1 LFGKSPL
8 TMACIFRAAFI
19 SAQLIALLAA
29 FPTLRA
35 ATETTVASPDNAVSL
50 RVNVADQ
57 QLTLSATFKGQP
69 VLDPSPLKML
79 LDGAEI
85 SRDVALGEATRGE
98 VHETFATRG
107 WHNEA
112 RIHGNTLSVAL
123 AHQKT
128 NTRYTLELRAYN
140 DGVAFR
146 LVIPESGGAA
156 RAPDEKTVF
165 TVPAASTVWYHDLY
179 WHYEGIHAK
188 KDAAEI
194 SAGEWAAPPLT
205 FKLPNGAG
213 YAVITEAGLHDYA
226 GMALQ
231 ADGKR
236 GFIARL
242 GHAQPAGY
250 PFAVDY
256 KMEDAKRLAIPATF
270 TGKIVTP
277 WRVVIVG
284 SDLNTLVNCDLLAH
298 LSPPPD
304 PKLFPHDLNTAWVKP
319 GRAVWPWIDGGERTV
334 EGMKEF
340 SRLAGE
346 LGFEYNVVDAYW
358 HRWTD
363 EQIRGLVDYSKERG
377 VAVWLWR
384 HGRDVRDPEKRRA
397 FFKRCQDLGVVGV
410 KLDAFSNESKEFI
423 DLYQACL
430 RDAAEFNL
438 MLNIHGSNKP
448 TGESRTWPN
457 EMTREGIRGLEYS
470 GSANEHAR
478 HDATLPFTRL
488 VAGHG
493 DATPMIFTE
502 RRRDTTWPHQ
512 IATAVLFT
520 SPVLIYAAHPQK
532 ILDNPAVEMIKS
544 IPSVWD
550 ETIVLPCSDIGE
562 VAAFA
567 RRRGDI
573 WFLAVVNGPEARS
586 FQVPLTFLG
595 EGFYWASVVCD
606 RLTDP
611 ADVKQ
616 EKAYAQA
623 TDSFPINMLPGG
635 GYIARFTKTEPP
647 PLPRRRPAAAQ
658 PANVNA
664 APATPAP
671 QAP

>member
-1 LFGKSPL
+1 
-8 TMACIFRAAFI
+8 MARFLRAAFFF
-19 SAQLIALLAA
+19 QLIGLLALA
-29 FPTLRA
+29 PCLRA
-35 ATETTVASPDNAVSL
+35 ASEATVSSPDGGLSL
-50 RVNVADQ
+50 RLNVQEQ
-57 QLTLSATFKGQP
+57 QLTLAVTFRGQP

-79 LDGAEI
+79 IDGSEI
-85 SRDVALGEATRGE
+85 TRGATWGE
-98 VHETFATRG
+98 VSRSEVRETFPTRG

-112 RIHGNTLSVAL
+112 RIHGNTMSVAL
-123 AHQKT
+123 RHESSQT
-128 NTRYTLELRAYN
+128 SYTLEARVYN
-140 DGVAFR
+140 DGIAFR
-146 LVIPESGGAA
+146 FVIPNAGGTA
-156 RAPDEKTVF
+156 RAPDETTVF
-165 TVPAASTVWYHDLY
+165 TVPANSTVWYHDMY

-188 KDAAEI
+188 KDVAAI
-194 SAGEWAAPPLT
+194 SAGEWAAPPIT

-231 ADGKR
+231 ADGRR
-236 GFIARL
+236 GFVARL

-256 KMEDAKRLAIPATF
+256 KMEDAKRLAAPATF

-277 WRVVIVG
+277 WRVVVTG
-284 SDLNTLVNCDLLAH
+284 ADLNTLVNCDLLTH

-304 PKLFPHDLNTAWVKP
+304 PAFFPNDLNTAWVKP
-319 GRAVWPWIDGGERTV
+319 GRAVWPWIDGGARTV

-358 HRWTD
+358 YRWTD
-363 EQIRGLVDYSKERG
+363 EQIRDLVDYSKERG

-397 FFKRCQDLGVVGV
+397 FFKRCQDLGIVGV

-430 RDAAEFNL
+430 RDAAEFKL

-448 TGESRTWPN
+448 AGESRTWPN

-470 GSANEHAR
+470 GSASAHAR

-488 VAGHG
+488 LAGHG

-520 SPVLIYAAHPQK
+520 SPVLIYAAHPQN
-532 ILDNPAVEMIKS
+532 ILNNPAVEVIKS

-550 ETIVLPCSDIGE
+550 ETIVLPCSEIGE

-567 RRRGDI
+567 RRRGDT
-573 WFLAVVNGPEARS
+573 WFLAIVNGPEARS
-586 FQVPLTFLG
+586 FQVSLGFLG

-616 EKAYAQA
+616 EKAYAQS
-623 TDSFPINMLPGG
+623 TDSFPVNMLPGG
-635 GYIARFTKTEPP
+635 GYVARFSKTEPP
-647 PLPRRRPAAAQ
+647 PLPRRPSTRPQ
-658 PANVNA
+658 PVQPSVPA
-664 APATPAP
+664 APAPEAP
-671 QAP
+671 